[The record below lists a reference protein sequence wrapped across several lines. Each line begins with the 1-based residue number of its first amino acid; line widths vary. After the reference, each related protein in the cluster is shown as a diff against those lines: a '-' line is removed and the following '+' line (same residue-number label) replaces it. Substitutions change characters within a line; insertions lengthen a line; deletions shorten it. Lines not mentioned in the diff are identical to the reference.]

1 MTGSGSWAADIRH
14 MVEASAGRLAAAE
27 AAAEARREADA
38 AEAARQPP
46 VSEAEYEA
54 ALDARHQ
61 EVLAELEEPE
71 ADLGIP

>member
-1 MTGSGSWAADIRH
+1 MTQSESWAAAVRR
-14 MVEASAGRLAAAE
+14 MVDASAGRLAAAE
-27 AAAEARREADA
+27 TAAEARREADA
-38 AEAARQPP
+38 AAAARLPP

-54 ALDARHQ
+54 ALEARYQ